1 MIRTPLER
9 PARALRAAAERL
21 AVLRYPE
28 LRNLYNE
35 ERCLDAAIERCLRP
49 GSNCI
54 DVGAHI
60 GSTLSTMVRLAPRGR
75 HLAFE
80 PIQEKALWLAR
91 KFPEVEVRA
100 VALSDRVGP
109 VEFLE
114 DLSRPGFSGFRPA
127 AGRRQRIRR
136 HQVEAWTLDRALPPG
151 YLPDFVKLDV
161 EGEELA
167 VLRGGRETFLR
178 ARPMV
183 LFEHGPGTAAQ
194 SEDLFDLL
202 SDVLGY
208 DILKP
213 SDFLDGGP
221 PLSRAAFAATQT
233 YPFQSFDFMGQP
245 RPAGGAPPR

>member
-9 PARALRAAAERL
+9 PARALRATAERL
-21 AVLRYPE
+21 AVLRHPE
-28 LRNLYNE
+28 LRSLYNE
-35 ERCLDAAIERCLRP
+35 ERCLDAAMERCLSP

-91 KFPEVEVRA
+91 KFPEVDVRA
-100 VALSDRVGP
+100 VALSDSVGP
-109 VEFLE
+109 VEFIE
-114 DLSRPGFSGFRPA
+114 DLSRPGFSGLRPA
-127 AGRRQRIRR
+127 AGRRQRTRR

-178 ARPMV
+178 ARPML
-183 LFEHGPGTAAQ
+183 LFEHGPG
-194 SEDLFDLL
+194 
-202 SDVLGY
+202 
-208 DILKP
+208 
-213 SDFLDGGP
+213 
-221 PLSRAAFAATQT
+221 
-233 YPFQSFDFMGQP
+233 
-245 RPAGGAPPR
+245 GASLP